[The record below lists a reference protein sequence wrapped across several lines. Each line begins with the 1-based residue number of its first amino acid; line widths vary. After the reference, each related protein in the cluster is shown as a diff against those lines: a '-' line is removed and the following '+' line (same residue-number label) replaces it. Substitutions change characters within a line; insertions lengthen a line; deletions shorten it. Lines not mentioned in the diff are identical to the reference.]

1 MAEVFLSLGSN
12 IGDRASYLA
21 QSVDEISI
29 HIGLIIKQS
38 ALYETAAWGF
48 VSQAFLNQVIFVK
61 TSLSPDNLM
70 DNCLEIERKLG
81 RQRVSDSG
89 YAPRVIDID
98 VLFYNNLVYSSPSIQ
113 VPHPLLH
120 ERRFVLVPFCEI
132 APEFIHPVLHKSV
145 IELLAECLDLSAVEL
160 FSTENQSSENSSE
173 ISAE

>member
-21 QSVDEISI
+21 QAVVEISI
-29 HIGLIIKQS
+29 HTGLVIKQS

-48 VSQAFLNQVIFVK
+48 VSQAFLNQIILIK
-61 TSLSPDNLM
+61 TTLLPENLIIS
-70 DNCLEIERKLG
+70 CLEIERKLG

-89 YAPRVIDID
+89 YSPRVIDID
-98 VLFYNNLVYSSPSIQ
+98 VLFYNNLVYISPSIE

-132 APEFIHPVLHKSV
+132 APKFIHPVLNKSV
-145 IELLAECLDLSAVEL
+145 SDLLNECPDLSAVEL
-160 FSTENQSSENSSE
+160 FSSV
-173 ISAE
+173 